1 MKVDFSTME
10 ESENKESLYINTL
23 GHYDLRVNKIEEKV
37 NSNNKEYLLIEFRN
51 DKGQILNESFYLT
64 PRALF
69 RLKRLAESCLNK
81 EISITDD
88 EFDTAM
94 LLDKWVQCDL
104 QYGTTYTNKDDKEI
118 TPVEIDIFTMTV
130 SDKSDEDKQIENL
143 KQKVGKD
150 GLTYD
155 DPF

>member
-51 DKGQILNESFYLT
+51 NKGQILNQNFYIT
-64 PRALF
+64 PNALF

-81 EISITDD
+81 EISITDT
-88 EFDTAM
+88 EFDIAIM
-94 LLDKWVQCDL
+94 IDKWVQCDL
-104 QYGTTYTNKDDKEI
+104 QSGTEYENKNGEKI
-118 TPVEIDIFTMTV
+118 IPVEIDIFTMTV
-130 SDKSDEDKQIENL
+130 ADKPNEDEQIENL
-143 KQKVGKD
+143 RDKVGIES
-150 GLTYD
+150 